1 MIAPPAG
8 LVMPR
13 VGRTAAG
20 GQKCRLQP
28 NPVLARDASSSVWLT
43 QTMRCKAY
51 LEGMRMGFELQLL
64 GCDTGGEPPADTAS
78 SRGVQGSKW

>member
-1 MIAPPAG
+1 
-8 LVMPR
+8 
-13 VGRTAAG
+13 
-20 GQKCRLQP
+20 
-28 NPVLARDASSSVWLT
+28 
-43 QTMRCKAY
+43 MRCNGY